1 MQPRAATEG
10 HNTAF
15 SRTSESGPQF
25 SNTFRVLLPM
35 NMRTLLL
42 STLGLFFTLL
52 ASHTTLACDC
62 MIPTAS
68 ESFRRADLVFEGEVV
83 RKTEIPIRSAYIFR
97 VSKLL
102 KGSPV
107 NEITI
112 AGTGTN
118 CDAWFTTDVVYRVYA
133 HYFHGKLISNQCSV
147 NKILKGKENDENNWP
162 SLSYLRSD
170 YKAVSE
176 VAHIRIEQ
184 AEITNRVGGYE
195 DWKVNAV
202 VVESFK
208 GTFKNGDVIEYFYR
222 AEAGFKR
229 EYFTRELI
237 VFLLAGSE
245 DGKPRYTVL
254 ENSTL
259 FHSKDR
265 VRKLRLI
272 RKRATKSGEQFI

>member
-1 MQPRAATEG
+1 
-10 HNTAF
+10 
-15 SRTSESGPQF
+15 
-25 SNTFRVLLPM
+25 M

-42 STLGLFFTLL
+42 LTLALIFTLI
-52 ASHTTLACDC
+52 ANDTTLACDC
-62 MIPTAS
+62 MTPPAS
-68 ESFRRADLVFEGEVV
+68 ENFRRADLVFEGEVV

-107 NEITI
+107 SKIII
-112 AGTGTN
+112 AGTGYN

-133 HYFHGKLISNQCSV
+133 HYFQGKLISNQCSG

-162 SLSYLRSD
+162 SLSYLRND

-176 VAHIRIEQ
+176 VAHIRIQQ
-184 AEITNRVGGYE
+184 AEITSRASGYE
-195 DWKVNAV
+195 NWKVVAV
-202 VVESFK
+202 VLESFK
-208 GTFKNGDVIEYFYR
+208 GTFKKGDVIEYFHR

-237 VFLLAGSE
+237 VFLLAESE
-245 DGKPRYTVL
+245 DNRPRYSVL

-259 FHSKDR
+259 FHTKDR
-265 VRKLRLI
+265 VRKLGLI
-272 RKRATKSGEQFI
+272 RNRL